1 MITTIKIGDRIF
13 NMQSGTRLKEEN
25 KRNLD
30 NNKIPE
36 RFKNIHFDD
45 LIVTEN
51 NKIVIDRLKKY
62 ALNFLN
68 CKNSSI
74 LLSGKVG
81 TGKTLLACL
90 VLKEILKNG
99 FTGEITTTIDFLDNI
114 KKCYNPNG
122 NQEDV
127 YISKLCN
134 ANLLILDDIGTEKIT
149 EWSYDRIYKIIN
161 YRYINKKATIFTSN
175 CSIKGLYKHL
185 DERLASRIES
195 MCSVKFL
202 LDSADWRKKN
212 D

>member
-185 DERLASRIES
+185 DERLTSRIES
-195 MCSVKFL
+195 MCNVKFL